1 MRVAGSG
8 PHVLQG
14 LRKIDHPHGVPHP
27 RDCTLIRLEALM
39 RRILKWTGIFLAV
52 VILAVVS
59 LPFLINVDQFR
70 PTL

>member
-1 MRVAGSG
+1 
-8 PHVLQG
+8 
-14 LRKIDHPHGVPHP
+14 
-27 RDCTLIRLEALM
+27 M